1 MSKWTKHSGI
11 FWNKDMTVAIGS
23 YTVYRDGVLEF
34 VGIKHSILVE
44 NIGTPDEKVIVNNI
58 SDTNRE

>member
-1 MSKWTKHSGI
+1 VKKWIKHSGI

-44 NIGTPDEKVIVNNI
+44 NIGTPDEKVTINDLSDI
-58 SDTNRE
+58 SQE